1 MKNFSRVFK
10 NKISIPYLTDLI
22 IVIIL
27 SGTFVSPFFVH
38 EEIYDPTRMGKI
50 FFFVRWILF
59 VIPFALYA
67 FIKNLKQPINTL
79 SLFVLIWFT
88 WIFLRGKFGGIL
100 NDEKFFWFAGCF
112 AFFFLAEAVIINS
125 VKKKQVNLILIPSVV
140 ITLVA
145 AIEATLGLLQLY
157 GKFHV
162 YHGLYKISGTF
173 FNPAPYAGFLLASI
187 PFALYL
193 TSIKRK
199 NIIHNICYW
208 LGYVSVLL
216 IIIAIPS
223 TRSRAAYLGFI
234 TITITIVWVFYRY
247 KPNLYIKR
255 ILKLRRNRILAFT
268 VIPVFF
274 IALFTGLYLFKKDS
288 ADGRLV
294 IWKVTLQTIK
304 EKPLIGHGF
313 NTVQATLAP
322 AQAAYFSLGKGTEG
336 EEMLADSVRWA
347 FNEPLQTASET
358 GLVGLLFFLLV
369 TGYALFY
376 KIPKSSSRSIYL
388 KVGTARASLT
398 GVLVFGCFSYPFYS
412 LPLTILLFYS
422 LAVLSSF
429 NSNAPVRI
437 NSVVTGSSKV
447 LLFAEIV
454 LLGVFYVI
462 QTPKLKHAY
471 WLWDEATTLY
481 QMNVYNNANESF
493 AETYPML
500 KHNGLFLQQ
509 YAKSLAMEGK
519 NNESIDMLL
528 AAGNYYKDEFSCI
541 ALGDNYK
548 ATGDYI
554 NAEEQYLLAANMVPH
569 KFYPLY
575 LLAKLYNETGQKE
588 KAVSTAQSVMDK
600 NVKVESTAIEE
611 IKAEMK
617 TIVDN
622 HERLLEKAANQ
633 S

>member
-27 SGTFVSPFFVH
+27 SGTFISPFFVN

-50 FFFVRWILF
+50 FFFVQWVLI
-59 VIPFALYA
+59 VIPFAFYA
-67 FIKNLKQPINTL
+67 FIKNRKQPINTL
-79 SLFVLIWFT
+79 SLFVFIWFA
-88 WIFLRGKFGGIL
+88 WILLRGKFGGIL

-112 AFFFLAEAVIINS
+112 AFFFLAEAVISNS
-125 VKKKQVNLILIPSVV
+125 VKKKHVNLVLIPSVV

-157 GKFHV
+157 GRFHV
-162 YHGLYKISGTF
+162 YHGLFKISGTF
-173 FNPAPYAGFLLASI
+173 FNPAPYAGFLLSSI

-193 TSIKRK
+193 ASLKRK
-199 NIIHNICYW
+199 NIIDHICYW
-208 LGYVSVLL
+208 LGYITVLL

-223 TRSRAAYLGFI
+223 TRSRAGYLGLI
-234 TITITIVWVFYRY
+234 AVILIWIYYRY
-247 KPNLYIKR
+247 KPLLYIKR
-255 ILKLRRNRILAFT
+255 ILKLRRNRIIAFT
-268 VIPVFF
+268 VIPVL
-274 IALFTGLYLFKKDS
+274 ILALFTGLYLFKKDS

-322 AQAAYFSLGKGTEG
+322 AQAAYFSSGKGTES

-347 FNEPLQTASET
+347 FNEPLQTASEI
-358 GLVGLLFFLLV
+358 GLVGLLLFLIV

-376 KIPKSSSRSIYL
+376 KIPKSLSRSIYL

-412 LPLTILLFYS
+412 LPVTVLFFYS

-429 NSNAPVRI
+429 YNNAPVPT
-437 NSVVTGSSKV
+437 SPVVTGSSKV
-447 LLFAEIV
+447 LMFTGII
-454 LLGVFYVI
+454 LLGIFYII
-462 QTPKLKHAY
+462 QIPKLKHAY

-481 QMNVYNNANESF
+481 QMNVYANANESF
-493 AETYPML
+493 VEAYPML

-509 YAKSLAMEGK
+509 YSKSLAMEEK
-519 NNESIDMLL
+519 YEKSADMLL
-528 AAGNYYKDEFSCI
+528 TAGKYYKDEFSFI
-541 ALGDNYK
+541 SLGDNYK
-548 ATGDYI
+548 SVGDFL
-554 NAEEQYLLAANMVPH
+554 NAEYQYHLAANMVPH

-588 KAVSTAQSVMDK
+588 KAVATAQRVLDK

-617 TIVDN
+617 TIIN
-622 HERLLEKAANQ
+622 NNQ
-633 S
+633 